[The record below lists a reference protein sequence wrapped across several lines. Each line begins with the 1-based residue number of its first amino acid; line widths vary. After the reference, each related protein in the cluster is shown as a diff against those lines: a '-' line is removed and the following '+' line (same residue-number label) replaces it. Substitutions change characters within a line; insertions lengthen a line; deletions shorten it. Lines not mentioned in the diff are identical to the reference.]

1 MSSVMS
7 APEKVE
13 DREQNLEDD
22 IEIFSDEEVKSKK
35 MTIVE
40 KLSNTIEDIYSKLW
54 DEVVHC
60 FSPFDSH
67 EKLLNKMIFLFE
79 FPLSW

>member
-40 KLSNTIEDIYSKLW
+40 KLSNTIEDIYSKL
-54 DEVVHC
+54 
-60 FSPFDSH
+60 
-67 EKLLNKMIFLFE
+67 
-79 FPLSW
+79 